1 MIGHDVSFRFSPA
14 KKPAHGAR
22 PGGLSQSFHVSGA
35 AQRLRTPSKSMY
47 EGYVSFVNEA
57 TLLPG
62 FRPHFAEIDG
72 VRTRYFLG
80 GEGAPLTMIHGLGGA
95 AVNFTKL
102 APILARKRR
111 VLIPDL
117 PGHGLS
123 EPFEHVD
130 GIATYSRHVHK
141 VAQLEGMLPGAVL
154 GYSMGGVVALR
165 LAVEEPEDVTA
176 LALVAPAGI
185 VSTTRRAE
193 IWLVVTGALRPA
205 QVMTRFRGTF
215 ARRPRLRWLPFGLWG
230 AAHPEALDPDA
241 VIGFLE
247 GPSQHTDVGSAGRAL
262 VRDDPRPDLDRVRC
276 PAFLLWGSRDR
287 LVPVGDGFEYARRL
301 HAPIRVLPA
310 AGHLIVGELPE
321 LCANVLEDFLDRVG
335 EVDELPL
342 ETELVRQLRRER
354 ADA

>member
-1 MIGHDVSFRFSPA
+1 MD
-14 KKPAHGAR
+14 
-22 PGGLSQSFHVSGA
+22 
-35 AQRLRTPSKSMY
+35 
-47 EGYVSFVNEA
+47 EGYFSFVTEA

-62 FRPHFAEIDG
+62 FRPHFAEMHG

-80 GEGAPLTMIHGLGGA
+80 GEGPPLTMIHGLGGA

-102 APILARKRR
+102 APILARRRR

-123 EPFEHVD
+123 EPFEHVE

-141 VAQLEGMLPGAVL
+141 VAELEGMLPGAVL

-193 IWLVVTGALRPA
+193 MWLAVTAALRPA
-205 QVMTRFRGTF
+205 QVMTRFRDTF
-215 ARRPRLRWLPFGLWG
+215 ASRPRLRWLPFGLWG
-230 AAHPEALDPDA
+230 AADPEALDPDA
-241 VIGFLE
+241 VLGFLE

-262 VRDDPRPDLDRVRC
+262 LADDPRPDLDRVRC
-276 PAFLLWGSRDR
+276 PAILLWGSRDR

-301 HAPIRVLPA
+301 HAPIRVLPV
-310 AGHLIVGELPE
+310 AGHLVVGERAE
-321 LCANVLEDFLDRVG
+321 ACADALEDFLDRVG

-342 ETELVRQLRRER
+342 ESELVRQLRRER